1 MEISNSIAKRRNRAE
16 CDRDSLAGPP
26 TQRSEQ
32 TLRGITDHRE
42 RVYRIGCVVDFRY
55 QELMLQYFVKVL
67 ITAVVVVAVSEL
79 AKRSS
84 FWGALLASLPL
95 TSLLAFVW
103 LYRSTGN
110 VQAVASLSH
119 GIFWLVLASLPLFL
133 ILPALL
139 KNGVGF
145 WPAFAASC
153 AVTVG
158 LYFGLVWVLGR
169 VGVRL

>member
-1 MEISNSIAKRRNRAE
+1 M
-16 CDRDSLAGPP
+16 SLCATRHLTWRCSGRLTGYSCAVAGERPG
-26 TQRSEQ
+26 Q
-32 TLRGITDHRE
+32 TPLSCI
-42 RVYRIGCVVDFRY
+42 VRY
-55 QELMLQYFVKVL
+55 QELMLQYAVKVL

-153 AVTVG
+153 VVTVG

>member
-1 MEISNSIAKRRNRAE
+1 
-16 CDRDSLAGPP
+16 
-26 TQRSEQ
+26 
-32 TLRGITDHRE
+32 
-42 RVYRIGCVVDFRY
+42 
-55 QELMLQYFVKVL
+55 MLQYAIKIL

-79 AKRSS
+79 GKRSS
-84 FWGALLASLPL
+84 LWGAVLASLPL

-110 VQAVASLSH
+110 IEAIASLSH

-139 KNGVGF
+139 KGGVGF

-153 AVTVG
+153 LVTVG

-169 VGVRL
+169 FGVRL

>member
-1 MEISNSIAKRRNRAE
+1 
-16 CDRDSLAGPP
+16 
-26 TQRSEQ
+26 
-32 TLRGITDHRE
+32 
-42 RVYRIGCVVDFRY
+42 
-55 QELMLQYFVKVL
+55 MLQYAIKVL

-79 AKRSS
+79 GKRSS
-84 FWGALLASLPL
+84 LWGAVLASLPL

-103 LYRSTGN
+103 LYRGTGN
-110 VQAVASLSH
+110 IEAIASLSH

-139 KNGVGF
+139 KSGVGF

-153 AVTVG
+153 VVTVG

-169 VGVRL
+169 FGVRL

>member
-1 MEISNSIAKRRNRAE
+1 
-16 CDRDSLAGPP
+16 
-26 TQRSEQ
+26 
-32 TLRGITDHRE
+32 
-42 RVYRIGCVVDFRY
+42 
-55 QELMLQYFVKVL
+55 MLQYAIRVL

-79 AKRSS
+79 GKRSS
-84 FWGALLASLPL
+84 LWGAVLASLPL

-110 VQAVASLSH
+110 IEAIASLSH

-139 KNGVGF
+139 KGGVGF

-153 AVTVG
+153 LVTVG

-169 VGVRL
+169 FGVRL